1 MNDNSEVISRLKF
14 ISKLKKG
21 EKINTR
27 HLYVQADGWS
37 TSFSRTFLYQ
47 DNRGNALSLVQQTIA
62 RSFELLELYGGSDT
76 KEDQMHYQL
85 LNKDLRQATIGLAN
99 LKCTYIKDT
108 KFCCDMDTLLED
120 IYARLARFV
129 IPPLTAVEEE

>member
-1 MNDNSEVISRLKF
+1 MNDNREVISRLKF

-62 RSFELLELYGGSDT
+62 RSFDLLASYERSEK
-76 KEDQMHYQL
+76 KEDKVHYQL
-85 LNKDLRQATIGLAN
+85 LIKDLRNAANGLVN
-99 LKCTYIKDT
+99 LKCTYLTDT

-120 IYARLARFV
+120 IHARLARFD
-129 IPPLTAVEEE
+129 IEALTDK

>member
-1 MNDNSEVISRLKF
+1 MNDNREVISRLKF

-47 DNRGNALSLVQQTIA
+47 DNRGNALSLVQETIA
-62 RSFELLELYGGSDT
+62 RSFELLESYERSDT
-76 KEDQMHYQL
+76 KEDQMHYQQ
-85 LNKDLRQATIGLAN
+85 LNKDLRQATIGLVN

-120 IYARLARFV
+120 ITARLARFV
-129 IPPLTAVEEE
+129 IPNLLTDNSE

>member
-62 RSFELLELYGGSDT
+62 RSFELLELFESSNATDS
-76 KEDQMHYQL
+76 QVHYQL
-85 LNKDLRQATIGLAN
+85 LNKDLRQATIGLVN

-120 IYARLARFV
+120 IHARLSRFV
-129 IPPLTAVEEE
+129 INIPPVDE